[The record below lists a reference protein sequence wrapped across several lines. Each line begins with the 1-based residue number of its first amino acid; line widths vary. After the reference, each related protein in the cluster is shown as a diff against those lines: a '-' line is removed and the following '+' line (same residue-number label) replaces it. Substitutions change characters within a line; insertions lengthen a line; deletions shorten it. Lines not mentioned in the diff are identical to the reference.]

1 MIVTISKG
9 LQITIPSEIR
19 NELGLEIGSKVELE
33 KRGNKIIIKPIEDDL
48 ERLFEEAKRI
58 KPKHKLSAK
67 DMDKMVE
74 DEILG

>member
-33 KRGNKIIIKPIEDDL
+33 KRANKIIIKPIEDDL